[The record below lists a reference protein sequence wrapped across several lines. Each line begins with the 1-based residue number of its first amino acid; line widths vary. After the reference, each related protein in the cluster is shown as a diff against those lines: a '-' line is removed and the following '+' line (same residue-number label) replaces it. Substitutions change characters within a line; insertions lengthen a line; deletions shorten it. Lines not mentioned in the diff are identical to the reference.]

1 MKKTL
6 YILYLFTLINFL
18 LGEQMI
24 VVGEVFTES
33 WWPYCPDARAGIS
46 DLADAQ
52 PNFIPLIFQGDTQYA
67 SPGYASRFNQYGGS
81 GLPLAQF
88 GGYLSVSGGG
98 GNMYNTYLSRY
109 NTVSNVNSPLS
120 LQLSSDIIGNQIIME
135 ANVEVTGNVT
145 SSNNKVVFILTSYQD
160 EDYFCSVIS
169 YDYST
174 FNLSSIGESDIFEM
188 SVEIDPDWDI
198 NQINFVGLIQSFN
211 DNHILQASSM
221 SVPLNN
227 LLIMDTQIEGA
238 NDQESGDGDGVAN
251 PGENIDLALNILN
264 ESMELAPSNSEIII
278 TSNTPGIEILNST
291 QSYTDL
297 IDSGNSQTVY
307 FPISISDDIELGVAE
322 FEIELNC
329 SYTDNYS
336 NNLTFSKSYE
346 RSLEVNLYQSGF
358 PYITNSQVISAAA
371 VADIDLDNSKE
382 VIIGDYLGNLHV
394 IDEFGNSKPG
404 FPYDMNDQIWGSPA
418 VADIDNDGDIEII
431 ATSKNKRLCIINSDG
446 SEQYQYN
453 TGQVLLGTP
462 VLGDIDGD
470 TDLEI
475 IFGGYDSNRKLYAIN
490 PDGSDVD
497 GFPIIIDEKMRAGVA
512 VADFNL
518 NGKVDIVFGTDDEHI
533 YLIFDDGT
541 IAPGFPFVGDSDFRS
556 EPAIL
561 EYNGQK
567 MIIMGSKD
575 GTLYSINE
583 NAELMFSIETSD
595 DIMASPSILSI
606 GGYEPMIFFGNN
618 DGEVHAIYT
627 DGSYVEGWPITFS
640 ESIVSSPVFSDFD
653 SDFNPEIIFTTGD
666 GDLHIINLDG
676 SYYSSSPFSYA
687 FPYSSSL
694 IIHDLD
700 YDGDLEVFSG
710 TADGINVF
718 DIKESGINHGYWDT
732 FKANLHRDSF
742 YSNLLIGDVNV
753 DSNVDILDIIV
764 IVSYIL
770 GNNDSINFDYADINY
785 DGAIDIS
792 DIILI
797 LNYILID

>member
-174 FNLSSIGESDIFEM
+174 FNLSSIGESDTFEM

-238 NDQESGDGDGVAN
+238 NDQEGGDGDGVAN

-475 IFGGYDSNRKLYAIN
+475 IIGGYDSNRKLYAIN

-676 SYYSSSPFSYA
+676 SYYSSFPFSYA

-700 YDGDLEVFSG
+700 SDGDLEVFSG

-753 DSNVDILDIIV
+753 DSNVDILDVIV